1 MRPRVAW
8 VAGLVPLLV
17 VAAQPARAQLS
28 TGDAPEAAARVA
40 QLIVVGGGRDVA
52 ALLDTVRDRLER
64 VGLVIEVH
72 SVATPAGAASLPRGS
87 TAARVQ
93 VDLRSSDEAVIVTEG
108 RRQAPKQRTLRR
120 DRSPTLAREELAEA
134 IESAV
139 ESQLF
144 ADPEQNRRAA
154 APADAAGEPDA
165 GTSDGGTSGAG
176 ASNAGA
182 SGAASGASSEPG
194 VTPPATSEASP
205 PPLAVVPAQALAGE
219 APAGRG
225 TSSSLGLDVSTLA
238 GGGWFASA
246 VGPVVAFGGDVTLAS
261 RRGWRPSLAL
271 SARSV
276 LPFEGS
282 ADSVTC
288 HVSAFALRAL
298 AGIELARAS
307 WIALVAGGGGG
318 TDVLWAEPRSA
329 VLAPSVLGVAT
340 TRADPVVSAFV
351 AAHVAL
357 VPGVAMTV
365 AVLGDLDLT
374 PSRYV
379 IVDGTAVE
387 PVLAPW
393 SVRPTLLAGFTFTA
407 FGQPSFSPWDRR

>member
-1 MRPRVAW
+1 MGCRVAW

-17 VAAQPARAQLS
+17 VVAQPARAQPS
-28 TGDAPEAAARVA
+28 TGNAPGVAGGVA

-52 ALLDTVRDRLER
+52 ALLDTVRDRMDR

-72 SVATPAGAASLPRGS
+72 SVATPADAASLPRGS

-108 RRQAPKQRTLRR
+108 RQQAPKQRTLRR
-120 DRSPTLAREELAEA
+120 DPSPTLAREELAEA

-144 ADPEQNRRAA
+144 IDPEKRRAA
-154 APADAAGEPDA
+154 AAGDGAGEPDA
-165 GTSDGGTSGAG
+165 GAR
-176 ASNAGA
+176 A
-182 SGAASGASSEPG
+182 AASGASTEASAA
-194 VTPPATSEASP
+194 PPAPSGPSP
-205 PPLAVVPAQALAGE
+205 PPLAVPAPAHGLARE
-219 APAGRG
+219 APASRG
-225 TSSSLGLDVSTLA
+225 TSSSLGLDISTFA

-246 VGPVVAFGGDVTLAS
+246 VGPIVAFGGDVTLAS

-288 HVSAFALRAL
+288 HVSAFALRVL
-298 AGIELARAS
+298 AGIELARWS
-307 WIALVAGGGGG
+307 WLSLMAGGGGG
-318 TDVLWAEPRSA
+318 ADVLWATPGSA
-329 VLAPSVLGVAT
+329 VFAPSVLEVPT
-340 TRADPVVSAFV
+340 TRADPIVSAFV
-351 AAHVAL
+351 AAQVAL
-357 VPGVAMTV
+357 VPGVAETV

-379 IVDGTAVE
+379 IVDGTSVE

-407 FGQPSFSPWDRR
+407 LGQPSFSPWDRR